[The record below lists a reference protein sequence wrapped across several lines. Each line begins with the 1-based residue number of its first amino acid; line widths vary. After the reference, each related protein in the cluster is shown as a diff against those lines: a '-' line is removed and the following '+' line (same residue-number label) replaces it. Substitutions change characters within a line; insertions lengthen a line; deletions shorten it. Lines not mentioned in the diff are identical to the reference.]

1 MRDSIQSEL
10 SFRLETGTRVSRV
23 CMTFGYL
30 PDMELSTDNFWDG
43 DAEPW
48 LQAQ

>member
-10 SFRLETGTRVSRV
+10 SFRLETGTRVNRL
-23 CMTFGYL
+23 CMTFSYL
-30 PDMELSTDNFWDG
+30 PDMELSIDNFWGG
-43 DAEPW
+43 DAELW